1 MKSSFSVSHA
11 TFAES
16 TRRKGRNVAL
26 MTSILM
32 LGVILVVICGDWSEV
47 SYRYLLSRQ
56 FVRLQD
62 NAQGYPEYCHRQT
75 GIVFVRLPGGA
86 AVMGSPEGEPGRS
99 TNAQLHTVPLSPFLI
114 AKYEV
119 TQAQYAAVMSGH
131 ARLRAKPSANLG
143 AAPLD
148 PERPV
153 ERISWDDLKAV
164 DGFLARTGLSLAS
177 EAQWE
182 YACRAGQGE
191 AYSGTGVLDDMA
203 WHAGNSG
210 GSHHRVGTKQAN
222 QFGLHDMH
230 GNVWERCFDTYDAA
244 FYSSADAAGPDPV
257 SIAGS
262 AQRIVRGG
270 RSDQAAQYCRSAYRI
285 AAAPFLPLGE
295 VGVRPIKILP

>member
-1 MKSSFSVSHA
+1 
-11 TFAES
+11 
-16 TRRKGRNVAL
+16 

-32 LGVILVVICGDWSEV
+32 LGVILLVICGDWSEV

-62 NAQGYPEYCHRQT
+62 NAQGYPEYRHRQT

-99 TNAQLHTVPLSPFLI
+99 TNEQLHTVTLSPFLI

-131 ARLRAKPSANLG
+131 ARLRAKPSGNLG

-230 GNVWERCFDTYDAA
+230 GNVWEWCEDSENLGFYETSAA
-244 FYSSADAAGPDPV
+244 ARPDPV
-257 SIAGS
+257 STAVSGY
-262 AQRIVRGG
+262 RRLRGG
-270 RSDQAAQYCRSAYRI
+270 NFNCIPLYCRSASRTNGGLTMRDANVGFRPAMDLSLI
-285 AAAPFLPLGE
+285 ALTRLQDS
-295 VGVRPIKILP
+295 RTR